1 MKVSVQVSRL
11 TWNGWNRLRAKSPK
25 HLIRR
30 LGRLK
35 EVGSR
40 SLDLLKNFKH
50 ARNWVCFSLNA
61 GKPMHT
67 AHLMQSI
74 ENVIRCVSWFWNVRI
89 KIFFFPWM
97 GYYVFY
103 TGSLKHPSS
112 VILFSF
118 LLSCELS
125 KRNGGFGFNLMII
138 WIILVW
144 KSTQ

>member
-11 TWNGWNRLRAKSPK
+11 TWNGWNRLLAKSPK

-30 LGRLK
+30 LRRSK

-40 SLDLLKNFKH
+40 SLDLLKNSKH

-67 AHLMQSI
+67 AHSDAEYWKCYTMCFMILKRKNQNI
-74 ENVIRCVSWFWNVRI
+74 
-89 KIFFFPWM
+89 FFPWM

-103 TGSLKHPSS
+103 TGFSKHPSS
-112 VILFSF
+112 VISFSF

-125 KRNGGFGFNLMII
+125 MRNGGFGFNLMII